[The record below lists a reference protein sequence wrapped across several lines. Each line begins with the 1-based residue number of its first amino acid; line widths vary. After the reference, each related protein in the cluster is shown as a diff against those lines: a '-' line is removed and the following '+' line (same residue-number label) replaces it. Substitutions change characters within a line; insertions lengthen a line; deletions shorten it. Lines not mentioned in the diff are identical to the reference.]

1 MDQLKINNDMDA
13 MLLLEIA
20 SNAGELLLE
29 NGAEVYRAEETVERI
44 VSYVGNVKDVD
55 VYSTFNGIMISYQVG
70 SNIKSSIR
78 KIKTRKYNLS
88 KINKLNNFSRNFCK
102 GQYSFEQALEI
113 LDKINKEQSIP
124 KSHEIMGV
132 AIATAAF
139 TAVINKNLLEI
150 FVAFFVGLMAVI
162 ITTKTEKKQ
171 LGFFVNNFFTGNLI
185 SLFTLGFKYFLPNI
199 IIDNIIIGAMM
210 PFLAGALLTTGVRD
224 LMSGNVT
231 SGLTAA
237 LTAILT
243 TIALALGVALPMQ
256 LMALVGA

>member
-1 MDQLKINNDMDA
+1 MDRLEITNDQEA
-13 MLLLEIA
+13 MLLLDIA

-70 SNIKSSIR
+70 SNIKSSVR
-78 KIKTRKYNLS
+78 KVKTRKYNLS
-88 KINKLNNFSRNFCK
+88 KIDKINSFSRDFCSGK
-102 GQYSFEQALEI
+102 YDFYQALEK
-113 LDKINKEQSIP
+113 LDEINKEQSIP
-124 KSHEIMGV
+124 KAYEIMGV

-139 TAVINKNLLEI
+139 TAVINKNALEI
-150 FVAFFVGLMAVI
+150 LVAFFVGLMAVI
-162 ITTKTEKKQ
+162 ITNKMEEKD
-171 LGFFVNNFFTGNLI
+171 LGFFIDNFFTGNLI
-185 SLFTLGFKYFLPNI
+185 SIFTLVFKYFLPTI

-256 LMALVGA
+256 ILAFIGA

>member
-1 MDQLKINNDMDA
+1 MSRLRINNNEQA

-44 VSYVGNVKDVD
+44 VSSIENVKDVD

-70 SNIKSSIR
+70 SDIKSSVR
-78 KIKTRKYNLS
+78 KVKSRKYNLS
-88 KINKLNNFSRNFCK
+88 KIDKINTFSRNFCK
-102 GQYSFEQALEI
+102 GDYDFYQALDI
-113 LDKINKEQSIP
+113 LDGINKEQSVPITY
-124 KSHEIMGV
+124 EIMGV

-139 TAVINKNLLEI
+139 TAVINKNALEI
-150 FVAFFVGLMAVI
+150 MVAFFVGLVAVI
-162 ITTKTEKKQ
+162 ITNKIEKKK
-171 LGFFVNNFFTGNLI
+171 LGFFINNFFTGNLI
-185 SLFTLGFKYFLPNI
+185 SLITLGFKFLLPDI
-199 IIDNIIIGAMM
+199 TIDNIIIGAMM
-210 PFLAGALLTTGVRD
+210 PFFAGALLTTGVRD

-256 LMALVGA
+256 FISFI

>member
-1 MDQLKINNDMDA
+1 MDQLRINNNHEA

-44 VSYVGNVKDVD
+44 VSSVKDIKYVD

-70 SNIKSSIR
+70 SDIKSSVK
-78 KIKTRKYNLS
+78 KIKSRKYNLS
-88 KINKLNNFSRNFCK
+88 KINKINSFSRDFCQGK
-102 GQYSFEQALEI
+102 YGFYESLEI
-113 LDKINKEQSIP
+113 LDKINKEQSVP
-124 KSHEIMGV
+124 KVYEIIGV

-139 TAVINKNLLEI
+139 TAIINKNAIEI
-150 FVAFFVGLMAVI
+150 LVAFFVGLMAVI
-162 ITTKTEKKQ
+162 ITTKIEKKN
-171 LGFFVNNFFTGNLI
+171 LGFFLNNFLTGNLI
-185 SLFTLGFKYFLPNI
+185 SLFTLGFSFFLPSI
-199 IIDNIIIGAMM
+199 TIDNIIIGAMM

-224 LMSGNVT
+224 LMSGNVN

-243 TIALALGVALPMQ
+243 TVALALGVAFPMQ
-256 LMALVGA
+256 IMAL

>member
-1 MDQLKINNDMDA
+1 MDHLRINNDHEA
-13 MLLLEIA
+13 MLILEIA

-44 VSYVGNVKDVD
+44 VSSVKDVKDVD

-78 KIKTRKYNLS
+78 KVKSRKYNLS
-88 KINKLNNFSRNFCK
+88 KINKINSFSRNFCQGK
-102 GQYSFEQALEI
+102 YGFYEALEI

-124 KSHEIMGV
+124 KSYEIMGV

-139 TAVINKNLLEI
+139 TAIINKNAMEI

-162 ITTKTEKKQ
+162 ITTKIENKN
-171 LGFFVNNFFTGNLI
+171 LGFFLNNFLTGNLI

-199 IIDNIIIGAMM
+199 TIDNIIIGAMM

-224 LMSGNVT
+224 LMSGNVN

-243 TIALALGVALPMQ
+243 TLALALGVALPMQ
-256 LMALVGA
+256 LMAL

>member
-1 MDQLKINNDMDA
+1 MDRLRINNDQEA

-44 VSYVGNVKDVD
+44 VSSIENVKDVD

-70 SNIKSSIR
+70 SDIKSSIR
-78 KIKTRKYNLS
+78 KVKSRKYNLTKVD
-88 KINKLNNFSRNFCK
+88 KINTFSRNFCQGK
-102 GQYSFEQALEI
+102 YGFNQALEI
-113 LDKINKEQSIP
+113 LDEINNEQSIP
-124 KSHEIMGV
+124 KAYEIIGV

-139 TAVINKNLLEI
+139 TAVINKNALEI
-150 FVAFFVGLMAVI
+150 LVAFFVGLMAVI
-162 ITTKTEKKQ
+162 VTTKIEERT
-171 LGFFVNNFFTGNLI
+171 LGFFINNFFTGNLI

-199 IIDNIIIGAMM
+199 TIDNIIIGAMM

-256 LMALVGA
+256 IMALIGG

>member
-1 MDQLKINNDMDA
+1 MDQLIINNDQEA

-44 VSYVGNVKDVD
+44 VSSVKNVKDVD

-70 SNIKSSIR
+70 SNIKSSVR
-78 KIKTRKYNLS
+78 KVKSRKYNLS
-88 KINKLNNFSRNFCK
+88 KIDKINNFSRNFCQGK
-102 GQYSFEQALEI
+102 IDFYKALEI
-113 LDKINKEQSIP
+113 LDNINKEQSIP
-124 KSHEIMGV
+124 KAYEIMGV

-139 TAVINKNLLEI
+139 TAVINKNALEI
-150 FVAFFVGLMAVI
+150 FVAFFVGLMAII
-162 ITTKTEKKQ
+162 ITTKTEEKQ
-171 LGFFVNNFFTGNLI
+171 LGFFINNFFTGILI
-185 SLFTLGFKYFLPNI
+185 SLFTLVFKRFLPNI
-199 IIDNIIIGAMM
+199 NIDNIIIGAMM

-256 LMALVGA
+256 LIAL